1 MYEVKHFV
9 EDRLDV
15 QHDLIE
21 AHPLGLL
28 VCNDG
33 AGRLFANSIPFTI
46 RRDLGKLGTLR
57 AHLARANPQWSELKK
72 GMECLT
78 VFQGEEA
85 YVSPNWYP
93 SKQKHGKVVP
103 TWNYITV
110 QVWAEPVV
118 IEDPEWLRAQI
129 DEITNR
135 HESSQPKP
143 WEVDD
148 APAEFTSSMI
158 RGIVGVELE
167 IREIKG
173 KWKVSQNR
181 PQEDIQGVFSGLSNA
196 GKAAIADHVA
206 EHLGGDG

>member
-1 MYEVKHFV
+1 M
-9 EDRLDV
+9 
-15 QHDLIE
+15 
-21 AHPLGLL
+21 
-28 VCNDG
+28 
-33 AGRLFANSIPFTI
+33 
-46 RRDLGKLGTLR
+46 
-57 AHLARANPQWSELKK
+57 
-72 GMECLT
+72 
-78 VFQGEEA
+78 FQGEEA

-118 IEDPEWLRAQI
+118 IEDPDWLRAQI

-143 WEVDD
+143 WAVGD

-167 IREIKG
+167 IKEIKG

-206 EHLGGDG
+206 QHLGGDG